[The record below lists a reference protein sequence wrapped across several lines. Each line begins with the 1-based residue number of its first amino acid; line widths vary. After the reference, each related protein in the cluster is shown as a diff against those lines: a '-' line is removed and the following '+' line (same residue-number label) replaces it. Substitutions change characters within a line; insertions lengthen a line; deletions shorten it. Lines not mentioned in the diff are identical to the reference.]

1 MICVA
6 FYDRKKEVAEI
17 KGLLDSNKFELLIL
31 YGRRRIGKTE
41 LVLHSTKGRKR
52 LYYLATTE
60 KNLERFYSACLEF
73 DPYMAN
79 LKPDFEVLFDYLKDK
94 AEVVII
100 DEFQNMIKENKNIVS
115 TLQAIVDTKLK
126 GSKLKLIL
134 LGSSVSMMNSRVL
147 SYQSPLYGRRTASIK
162 LKAVS
167 FFDLTEFYPK
177 ASKSELVD
185 IFGFAD
191 GIPYYLVKIDKS
203 FWKWLEYE
211 VKSEKTFLRD
221 EVDFLMKYEFDNPS
235 TYKLILEAI
244 ANGKT
249 AVNEIK
255 DFIKV
260 QRTDLSPY
268 LKNLLEVDLIKREI
282 PITENQKSRL
292 GRYYLKDNFLKF
304 WFRFIYPNLSSIEAG
319 IFDTNQVKKEY
330 SAYLGF
336 IFEDIAMQFL
346 IRNNERFKFSKV
358 GKWWGK
364 REEIDI
370 VAINE
375 PEMKFLFAECKWKE
389 NVDAEEVCKRLKEKT
404 AEFHWNKQKRTD
416 TFAVFAKS
424 FSKKISEYGGIDVKC
439 VGLEDLD

>member
-1 MICVA
+1 MA
-6 FYDRKKEVAEI
+6 FYDRKKEAAEI
-17 KGLLDSNKFELLIL
+17 QGLLSSSKFELLIL
-31 YGRRRIGKTE
+31 YGRRRVGKTE

-60 KNLERFYSACLEF
+60 KNLERFHSTCIEF
-73 DPYMAN
+73 DPAMAN
-79 LKPDFEVLFDYLKDK
+79 LKPDFEVLLGYLKDR

-115 TLQAIVDTKLK
+115 TLQAVVDTKLK
-126 GSKLKLIL
+126 NSKLKLIL
-134 LGSSVSMMNSRVL
+134 LGSSVSLMNSKVL

-167 FFDLTEFYPK
+167 FFDLAEFYPK
-177 ASKSELVD
+177 ASKNELVE

-191 GIPYYLVKIDKS
+191 GIPYYLVRIDNS
-203 FWKWLEYE
+203 FWKWLENE
-211 VKSEKTFLRD
+211 AKSESTFLRD
-221 EVDFLMKYEFDNPS
+221 EVDFLMRYEFDNPS

-304 WFRFIYPNLSSIEAG
+304 WFKFIYPDLSGIEAG
-319 IFDTNQVKKEY
+319 IFDTKQVKREY
-330 SAYLGF
+330 SAYLGY
-336 IFEDIAMQFL
+336 IFEEVAKQFL
-346 IRNNERFKFSKV
+346 IRNNGVFKFSKI

-364 REEIDI
+364 GDEIDI

-375 PEMKFLFAECKWKE
+375 PEMKFLFAECKWKD
-389 NVDAEEVCKRLKEKT
+389 NVNADEVCKRLKEKT

-416 TFAVFAKS
+416 SYAIFAKS
-424 FSKKISEYGGIDVKC
+424 FSKKINEFQGIEVKC
-439 VGLEDLD
+439 LDLGDLD